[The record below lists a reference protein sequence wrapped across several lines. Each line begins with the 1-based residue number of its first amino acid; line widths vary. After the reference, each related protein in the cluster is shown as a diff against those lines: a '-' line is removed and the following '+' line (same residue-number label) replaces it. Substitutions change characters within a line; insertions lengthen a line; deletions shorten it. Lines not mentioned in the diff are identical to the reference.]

1 MIDGIYILTD
11 SHPMANGCDSSVVLY
26 LHRSE
31 VPVTYGSY
39 TTTFCEGED
48 FTYDGIQYSESFEGD
63 VHLSMPNVYGG
74 DSIVHLEVNVLPS
87 PTTHEYQTITKGE
100 KITWQGYDLST
111 FSVGEKELMISGYT
125 EYGCDSTIVLHLT
138 INPIATA
145 LDEMQSSNMKIE
157 KVLYNGHLY
166 IIRNEDCVYDLI
178 GRKIK

>member
-1 MIDGIYILTD
+1 MDNSVILKGSPYGISVIINEGGEYKSIKDRVLSKFKD
-11 SHPMANGCDSSVVLY
+11 SEGFFKGASV
-26 LHRSE
+26 
-31 VPVTYGSY
+31 
-39 TTTFCEGED
+39 
-48 FTYDGIQYSESFEGD
+48 GISFEGD

-111 FSVGEKELMISGYT
+111 FSEGEKELMISGYT